1 MILTALAVLV
11 ATALPATAAASSLLS
26 GYGGPG
32 QGSQAILGST
42 LLNGPRSGGGSSGS
56 GGGEVTPAALSE
68 PAGAASAAGGQGA
81 TTTPRSSQK
90 GGSGGSRARSHS
102 GGQST
107 EPAGAKAASPVYI
120 VSRHADQPLLG
131 ISAGDLLAMI
141 IAAGALVFVGGLT
154 RRSAKSG
161 ARAPTPKGIG
171 PNNRA
176 NG

>member
-1 MILTALAVLV
+1 MILTALAVLAIAV
-11 ATALPATAAASSLLS
+11 LPATAAASSLLS

-42 LLNGPRSGGGSSGS
+42 LLNGPGGGGSSGS
-56 GGGEVTPAALSE
+56 GGGEATPAALSQ
-68 PAGAASAAGGQGA
+68 PSAAASAAGGHGA
-81 TTTPRSSQK
+81 ATAPHSAQK
-90 GGSGGSRARSHS
+90 GPSGGSRARSHS
-102 GGQST
+102 GGKTT

-161 ARAPTPKGIG
+161 ASAPTPKGIG